1 MFYFCR
7 MKRIPLL
14 PNPFKKVGRI
24 LLMASILFFIANV
37 AFDLESEMFT
47 VNVFS
52 IFSAVGLEDG
62 SWFTV
67 SEQDIS
73 YTLFSCLLIGG
84 GLLVMFS
91 KEKVEDEFIQ
101 SIRMD
106 ALLWSVL
113 VHFILLMIAFLSV
126 YGLPF
131 LSVVFYNTYTLL
143 VVFIL
148 RFHYLLYKN
157 GVLSNEK

>member
-1 MFYFCR
+1 

-14 PNPFKKVGRI
+14 LHPFKKVGWI
-24 LLMASILFFIANV
+24 LLIVPVLFFIANV

-62 SWFTV
+62 SRFTV

-73 YTLFSCLLIGG
+73 YTLFSCLLISG

-113 VHFILLMIAFLSV
+113 VHFTLLMIAFLSV

-131 LSVVFYNTYTLL
+131 LSLVFYNTYTLL

-148 RFHYLLYKN
+148 RFHYLLYNN